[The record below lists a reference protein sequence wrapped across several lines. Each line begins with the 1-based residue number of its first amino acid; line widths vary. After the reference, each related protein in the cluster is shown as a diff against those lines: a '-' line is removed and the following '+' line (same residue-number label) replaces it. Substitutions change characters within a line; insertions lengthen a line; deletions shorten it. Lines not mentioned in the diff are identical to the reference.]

1 MKAIPLGILDMSPV
15 LEGVSV
21 EEALQQSVRLAQMAE
36 EQGYERFWLSEHH
49 DMAGLACTAPEILIT
64 YIGAHTST
72 IRLGSGG
79 VLLPHYSALKI
90 AETFRMLSALYPG
103 RIDLGIGRAPGGSAH
118 ASIALS
124 GNYLEHVAQMPTLM
138 KDLTHLLQNKYEI
151 EGGEV
156 YARPIPA
163 QEPECWLL
171 GTNIKSAGL
180 AAEYGTGYVFGYFMS
195 DNDGQKAIEHYRE
208 QYQATTLQPQPKVM
222 MAISVICADTQT
234 EAEQLYENWKSNS
247 QAPGGSTDEIPSPIV
262 ASTENIIEQL
272 QQLQTQ
278 YKADEL
284 LMICPLQTYDERI
297 RVYQKIAEAN
307 QSDSS
312 FSLL

>member
-1 MKAIPLGILDMSPV
+1 MKAISLGILDMSPV
-15 LEGVSV
+15 LEGVTV

-36 EQGYERFWLSEHH
+36 QHGYERFWLSEHH
-49 DMAGLACTAPEILIT
+49 DMPQLACTAPEILIAH
-64 YIGAHTST
+64 IGAHTST

-79 VLLPHYSALKI
+79 ILLPHYSALKI

-124 GNYLEHVAQMPTLM
+124 GNYLAHVSQMPTLM
-138 KDLTHLLQNKYEI
+138 QDLINLLQNKYEI
-151 EGGEV
+151 EGGQV
-156 YARPIPA
+156 HARPIPA

-195 DNDGQKAIEHYRE
+195 DNNGQKAIEHYLE
-208 QYQATTLQPQPKVM
+208 HYQPTPQHPQPKVI
-222 MAISVICADTQT
+222 MAVRVICADTQT
-234 EAEQLYENWKSNS
+234 EAEQKYEEWIAHS
-247 QAPGGSTDEIPSPIV
+247 QAVGGSTDEIPAPIV
-262 ASTENIIEQL
+262 AGTESIIEKL

-284 LMICPLQTYDERI
+284 LVICPLQYYDERI
-297 RVYQKIAEAN
+297 NVYQKIAQAN
-307 QSDSS
+307 QTEFISS
-312 FSLL
+312 L

>member
-1 MKAIPLGILDMSPV
+1 MKALPLGILDMSPV
-15 LEGVSV
+15 LESVSV

-49 DMAGLACTAPEILIT
+49 DMPGLACTAPEILIT
-64 YIGAHTST
+64 HIGAHTST

-124 GNYLEHVAQMPTLM
+124 GNYLEHVSQMPALM
-138 KDLTHLLQNKYEI
+138 QDLTHLLQNKYEI
-151 EGGEV
+151 EGGAV
-156 YARPIPA
+156 HARPIPA

-195 DNDGQKAIEHYRE
+195 DNDGQKAIEHYLE
-208 QYQATTLQPQPKVM
+208 HYQATSLQSHPKVM
-222 MAISVICADTQT
+222 MAISVICADTQI
-234 EAEQLYENWKSNS
+234 EAEQLYEQWKSNS
-247 QAPGGSTDEIPSPIV
+247 QAPGGSTDEIPAPIV
-262 ASTENIIEQL
+262 ASTETIIEQL
-272 QQLQTQ
+272 QQLQIQ

-284 LMICPLQTYDERI
+284 LLICPLKTYDERI
-297 RVYQKIAEAN
+297 HVYQKIAEAN
-307 QSDSS
+307 QSVSS
-312 FSLL
+312 ISLL

>member
-1 MKAIPLGILDMSPV
+1 MKALPLGILDMSPV
-15 LEGVSV
+15 LESVSV

-49 DMAGLACTAPEILIT
+49 DMPGLACTAPEILIT

-124 GNYLEHVAQMPTLM
+124 GNYLEHVSQMPALM
-138 KDLTHLLQNKYEI
+138 QDLTHLLQNKYEI
-151 EGGEV
+151 EGGAV
-156 YARPIPA
+156 HARPIPA

-195 DNDGQKAIEHYRE
+195 DNDGQKAIEHYLE
-208 QYQATTLQPQPKVM
+208 QYQATSLQSHPKVM

-234 EAEQLYENWKSNS
+234 EAEQLYEKWKSNS
-247 QAPGGSTDEIPSPIV
+247 QAQGGSTDEIPAPIV
-262 ASTENIIEQL
+262 ASIETIIEQL
-272 QQLQTQ
+272 QQLQIQ

-284 LMICPLQTYDERI
+284 LLICPLKTYDERI
-297 RVYQKIAEAN
+297 QVYQKIAEAN
-307 QSDSS
+307 QSVSS
-312 FSLL
+312 ISLL